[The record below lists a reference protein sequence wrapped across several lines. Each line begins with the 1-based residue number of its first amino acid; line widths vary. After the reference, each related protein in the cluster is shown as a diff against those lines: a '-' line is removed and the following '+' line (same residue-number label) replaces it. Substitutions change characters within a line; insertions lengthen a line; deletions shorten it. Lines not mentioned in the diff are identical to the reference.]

1 MATTNILFP
10 PIVPTYQPVVIIGAG
25 VTSYNIYFALSE
37 YNTLSDIKNVQLTI
51 TNQKTN
57 LSMLKK
63 RDSEENPLYPTGIKV
78 YAGSSIGTVS
88 GTNTNYNYYIT
99 LDSSDLTEDF
109 KINQY
114 YKIQLRFGTEVPP
127 ENTAS
132 INTWLVTNATNCSE
146 WSTVTLF
153 YGISQPSLT
162 INSFTTSN
170 NQYVYE
176 SLTLNLIGS
185 VTFADEDDTEN
196 LKSYRCRLY
205 KNNQCVGDSG
215 EVYSNE
221 YSNTNEINYT
231 FKYLLENS
239 SVYRVIVDITTRNLF
254 SQSYTYDFTISQ
266 SSSSAINGTL
276 TCTGNADEGCI
287 EVSLVENGSST
298 HTGDITFKRAS
309 SRSNFTVWEDIK
321 TLHFEGSKYTSTWK
335 DYTIESGIWY
345 KYSVQT
351 NNEGIRGSEIF
362 TADPAISLFDSTFL
376 LKDNIQLRIR
386 YNPKVTTFKR
396 SLTDA
401 KIETIGSRYPY
412 IKRSGMMDYYNIA
425 ISGLITMHDDYEQGV
440 YENLFM
446 SREDIYGGSDILNL
460 YTTFNEENSINDW
473 NDFVLER
480 EFRKHVIEYL
490 HKDSATL
497 LRTPTEGN
505 FLVRLT
511 DVSLTPEDGLG
522 RKIYTFS
529 ANTYEIDDC
538 TIENLD
544 KYNIIKIKE
553 E

>member
-10 PIVPTYQPVVIIGAG
+10 PIVPTYQPVVIIGEN

-37 YNTLSDIKNVQLTI
+37 YNALTDIENVQLTI

-63 RDSEENPLYPTGIKV
+63 KDANNNPLYPTGIKV
-78 YAGSSIGTVS
+78 YAGDAIGTVS
-88 GTNTNYNYYIT
+88 GTNTNYNHYIT
-99 LDSSDLTEDF
+99 LNSSDLTEDF

-114 YKIQLRFGTEVPP
+114 YKIQMRFGTAVPP

-132 INTWLVTNATNCSE
+132 INTWLVANATNCSE
-146 WSTVTLF
+146 WSTVSLL
-153 YGISQPSLT
+153 YGISQPSLNIT
-162 INSFTTSN
+162 SFTASG
-170 NQYVYE
+170 NQYTYE
-176 SLTLNLIGS
+176 NLSLNLIGT
-185 VTFADEDDTEN
+185 VTFADNDDTEN

-205 KNNQCVGDSG
+205 ENNSLLDDSG

-221 YSNTNEINYT
+221 YSKINEINYT
-231 FKYLLENS
+231 FKYLLENN
-239 SVYRVIVDITTRNLF
+239 SVYRSVIDITTRNLF
-254 SQSYTYDFTISQ
+254 SQTFTYDFTVSQ
-266 SSSSAINGTL
+266 STSSAINGTL
-276 TCTGNADEGCI
+276 TCSGNADEGCI
-287 EVSLVENGSST
+287 EISLTENGSST
-298 HTGDITFKRAS
+298 HTGDITFRRAS
-309 SRSNFTVWEDIK
+309 SRSNFTIWEDIK
-321 TLHFEGSKYTSTWK
+321 TIHFNNSKYTTSWK
-335 DYTIESGIWY
+335 DYTVESGVWY

-351 NNEGIRGSEIF
+351 NNGGVRGSEIF
-362 TADPAISLFDSTFL
+362 TADPAMSLFDSTFL

-386 YNPKVTTFKR
+386 YNPKVTAFKR
-396 SLTDA
+396 NITDA

-412 IKRSGMMDYYNIA
+412 IRRSGMMDYYNIG

-446 SREDIYGGSDILNL
+446 SREDIYGGSDILDL
-460 YTTFNEENSINDW
+460 YATFNEENSINDW

-480 EFRKHVIEYL
+480 EFRKYVIEYL

-505 FLVRLT
+505 FLVRLM
-511 DVSLTPEDGLG
+511 DVGLTPEDGLG

-529 ANTYEIDDC
+529 ATAYEIDDC